1 VVIFMVD
8 GSFSSLH
15 STARAWHI
23 DAVRGRPPH
32 QICHTSA
39 AAGDLPPRACPPSR
53 PATESPRGP
62 RFMPRRKCIGQ
73 IYFLVVF
80 RQYYRSTAL
89 RGKSGQSRE
98 PRKNLE
104 PKDQRGWRSPA
115 PEWGMSLRY
124 FFSKCELLHTPRRL
138 PELFRRAWAEA
149 VHAGTPEN

>member
-1 VVIFMVD
+1 
-8 GSFSSLH
+8 
-15 STARAWHI
+15 
-23 DAVRGRPPH
+23 
-32 QICHTSA
+32 
-39 AAGDLPPRACPPSR
+39 
-53 PATESPRGP
+53 
-62 RFMPRRKCIGQ
+62 MPRRKCIGQ

-124 FFSKCELLHTPRRL
+124 FFQSVNYSTLLDGSLNYFAVRGRRPSMREHRKIELITMK
-138 PELFRRAWAEA
+138 
-149 VHAGTPEN
+149 GQ